1 MATLAELHREL
12 FPAAVPVAPLEPGQ
26 GERVVGWVRVLKARV
41 PAFDALEPDDLA
53 LVPSSALAIVA
64 GGEPE
69 VVALAEA
76 LLRAH
81 VSGVLV
87 LDGGG
92 GGGAAGMR
100 GAAASPAG
108 ALGAALAGHGVA
120 SFLVDGGDAASLERS
135 IIGYLVNSRAEF
147 ERQASLLEAQLARL
161 ALQSSD
167 LAALVAAIG
176 TFLER
181 AVALEGRR
189 GDTLA
194 AQAPAAVPDAA
205 VAAATYLA
213 RPRAARL
220 RAAALRVPLPAAADG
235 TASPGALVLLGERP
249 PSELE
254 RVVAERIAGL
264 LALEIARTDSVRRAR
279 DEARRA
285 EVLPGA
291 GPPWVVVVARQ
302 VVPDLPVE
310 LAEREETRRE
320 LRRLAPLRRMALRGD
335 ATSLELRLV
344 LAADPEDPGGL
355 GLAGRVAGFL
365 GRGVAVSRPFGDPV
379 DRAAAE
385 ADARATLDAAETL
398 RTPPRGRP
406 GRTAAGLSAA
416 GQPAQ
421 PARRSAAG
429 PGPARAPVR
438 RLVGDG
444 RRAPGHAPCPP
455 RPARHRRGGRR
466 ARGPPQHGGLSGA
479 ADRGHDRLAARRP
492 RPAVRARARASSCAR
507 RTILMGVLAGSDR
520 NLPAILRA
528 SLRRRVSIGASSTSR
543 VAPSPRP
550 GRPGTDRRNYRW

>member
-92 GGGAAGMR
+92 GGGGSGIVG

-108 ALGAALAGHGVA
+108 ALATALAGHGVA
-120 SFLVDGGDAASLERS
+120 SFVVEGGDAATLERS

-176 TFLER
+176 RFLER

-194 AQAPAAVPDAA
+194 VQAPAAVPDAA

-213 RPRAARL
+213 RPRSARL

-302 VVPDLPVE
+302 VVADLPVE

-320 LRRLAPLRRMALRGD
+320 LRRLAPVRRMALRGD

-344 LAADPEDPGGL
+344 LAADAEDPGGL

-398 RTPPRGRP
+398 RTPPPVALAERLPAYRLLGNLHNLPDGPRQARALLEPLFVGSAATVAERLATLRALLDRP
-406 GRTAAGLSAA
+406 GIAEAAAA
-416 GQPAQ
+416 LGVHRNTVAY
-421 PARRSAAG
+421 R
-429 PGPARAPVR
+429 VR
-438 RLVGDG
+438 RIEATTGWRLDDPDLRFALGLALRLV
-444 RRAPGHAPCPP
+444 
-455 RPARHRRGGRR
+455 
-466 ARGPPQHGGLSGA
+466 QEEQF
-479 ADRGHDRLAARRP
+479 
-492 RPAVRARARASSCAR
+492 
-507 RTILMGVLAGSDR
+507 
-520 NLPAILRA
+520 
-528 SLRRRVSIGASSTSR
+528 
-543 VAPSPRP
+543 
-550 GRPGTDRRNYRW
+550 